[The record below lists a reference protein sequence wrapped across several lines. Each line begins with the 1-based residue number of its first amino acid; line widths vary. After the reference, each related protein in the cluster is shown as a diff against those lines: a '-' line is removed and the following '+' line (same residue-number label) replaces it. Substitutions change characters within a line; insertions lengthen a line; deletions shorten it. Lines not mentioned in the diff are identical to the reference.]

1 MVDEQDELQ
10 LRRAL
15 EVAKRSRDHGNRPF
29 GAVLVGPLGE
39 QLLEAENTQDTAR
52 DCTGH
57 AECNLVRLASTRFDR
72 DYLAGCTLYAA
83 ANHAPC
89 APGRFTGATFA
100 ESCSLS
106 TRRQLVYIPGTT
118 RNTHWTCRAERS
130 SAVATTMSRYMG
142 RHYSKRRVPC
152 TRATGKNCRRISR
165 CPIGAH

>member
-72 DYLAGCTLYAA
+72 DYLAGCTLYASCE
-83 ANHAPC
+83 PC
-89 APGRFTGATFA
+89 PMCAGAIYW
-100 ESCSLS
+100 SN
-106 TRRQLVYIPGTT
+106 V
-118 RNTHWTCRAERS
+118 
-130 SAVATTMSRYMG
+130 
-142 RHYSKRRVPC
+142 RRVVFALDEATIGLYTGNDPQHTLDLPC
-152 TRATGKNCRRISR
+152 REVFGRGHHDVEVHGPALLEEA
-165 CPIGAH
+165 GAVHEGYWKKLPSN